1 MMPGF
6 THRIGVAAF
15 GKVSGVATGTP
26 LEPERPLD
34 PEPSPEP
41 QPLREPGPAPEPE
54 SPPER
59 RVDAL
64 DANDAELAAGFSAGD
79 ERCLE
84 LAFRRWAPL
93 IYTVAQRTLNSP
105 SEAEEVTQQ
114 VFVSAWRARTNYR
127 PDDGSLPGWLIGI
140 CRHRIADR
148 QRARGRDL
156 RLVQAVTSET
166 DVRVQPESI
175 TTLIDRVVLA
185 AEIQR
190 LPHPRGTILQLA
202 FWEGRSY
209 PQIAEQLDLPL
220 GTVKSHARRALLH
233 LRTRLQEV
241 TS

>member
-1 MMPGF
+1 MMHGLA
-6 THRIGVAAF
+6 HLIGLTVF

-26 LEPERPLD
+26 LEPEPSLE
-34 PEPSPEP
+34 PEPPVESKRPAEP
-41 QPLREPGPAPEPE
+41 K
-54 SPPER
+54 PPVER
-59 RVDAL
+59 RSDPMDAT
-64 DANDAELAAGFSAGD
+64 EEEIAAGFSAGE

-84 LAFRRWAPL
+84 LAFRRWATL
-93 IYTVAQRTLNSP
+93 IYTVALRTLNSP

-127 PDDGSLPGWLIGI
+127 PEDGSLPGWLIGI
-140 CRHRIADR
+140 CRHRIVDR

-156 RLVQAVTSET
+156 RLVQAVTSEA
-166 DVRVQPESI
+166 DVRFQHESI

-185 AEIQR
+185 DEIQR
-190 LPHPRGTILQLA
+190 LPDPRGTILQLA

-209 PQIAEQLDLPL
+209 PQIAEQLQLPL

-241 TS
+241 AS

>member
-1 MMPGF
+1 MTQGLANLIRL
-6 THRIGVAAF
+6 TVF

-26 LEPERPLD
+26 LEPEPSLE
-34 PEPSPEP
+34 PEP
-41 QPLREPGPAPEPE
+41 PAEPE
-54 SPPER
+54 SPVER
-59 RVDAL
+59 RSDPIDATE
-64 DANDAELAAGFSAGD
+64 AEIAAGFSAGE

-84 LAFRRWAPL
+84 LAFRRWATL
-93 IYTVAQRTLNSP
+93 IYTVALRTLNSP

-127 PDDGSLPGWLIGI
+127 PEDGSLPGWLIGI
-140 CRHRIADR
+140 CRHRIVDR

-156 RLVQAVTSET
+156 RLVQAVTSEA
-166 DVRVQPESI
+166 DVRFQHESI

-185 AEIQR
+185 DEIQR
-190 LPHPRGTILQLA
+190 LPDPRGTILQLA

-209 PQIAEQLDLPL
+209 PQIAEQLQLPV

-233 LRTRLQEV
+233 LRSRLQEV

>member
-41 QPLREPGPAPEPE
+41 RPLSEPGPAPEPE

-64 DANDAELAAGFSAGD
+64 DANDAELAAGFAAGD

-127 PDDGSLPGWLIGI
+127 PADGSLPGWLIGI
-140 CRHRIADR
+140 CRHRIVDR

-156 RLVQAVTSET
+156 RLVQAVTSEA
-166 DVRVQPESI
+166 DVRFQPESI

-185 AEIQR
+185 DEIQR

-209 PQIAEQLDLPL
+209 PQIAEQLELPL